1 MIDMDDPDF
10 DMFSPAPAA
19 PVCDGGPEDPF
30 WQTDSGALLRAEWEV
45 AAPVLPQQKSEQ
57 DAVEAERLND
67 LRATQAEQGVKAAHQ
82 AELAQRD
89 LAERVALE
97 IAEADA
103 ARAAR
108 EETFAAVERQDN
120 DYHAIEIRL
129 RFEIDGASLDGQA
142 LEEDHDPELWEL
154 DENEVI
160 NSRLIGEITTTAA
173 SALALWTAHYNSLGL
188 TRADRVNAFRPEEH
202 GDGFTGP
209 KFLMVHQAADADLG
223 PETLGSFAPVNISL
237 AAPHGAILTLT
248 AEALPTNATMLYEA
262 MRRSAPGVGQ
272 WGGDAT
278 PDAYPPNDESRG
290 EWLARVCTPRVRL
303 ARQIERWVASGRQ
316 PNVYRAY
323 GDFTE
328 RDTGNRPTD
337 WLVKGVLAR
346 RVITLLAGDSTA
358 GKTSLV
364 HEWCAALG
372 GQAVGRPRT
381 VLGQE
386 VTGRIICA
394 FITGEGDAGMDFKRS
409 TAHARAWGQSSY
421 AKRNGSAESL
431 SVILDELR
439 GMPFLDL
446 LVIDPMRAFLTGDEK
461 SSDTVNEFY
470 KPLEAFAEAMN
481 CAVLVTQHFTKSGQK
496 GRALDDMK
504 LIVRGSGTVVE
515 RPRMVIVMDKLR
527 DGTIRIA
534 PAKHNLAEEDLWVR
548 SSQWS
553 LWRRDPETHT
563 LVSLDGAAPVAT
575 DTGGNLTRVFD
586 AIAEL
591 NEIGT
596 TLRKTGEHE
605 LFEQKLPALAGLSRG
620 KIRSAVAALI
630 DDNRVDYG
638 SNGLVAIPAERRT
651 EEGG

>member
-10 DMFSPAPAA
+10 DIFSPTHAA
-19 PVCDGGPEDPF
+19 SVCDGGPDDLY
-30 WQTDSGALLRAEWEV
+30 WQTAAGVQLRNEMDAVVAEQT
-45 AAPVLPQQKSEQ
+45 QQKSER
-57 DAVEAERLND
+57 DALEAERLNAW
-67 LRATQAEQGVKAAHQ
+67 RATQAELAAKAAEE
-82 AELAQRD
+82 AEIAKRE
-89 LAERVALE
+89 LAERVALA

-103 ARAAR
+103 AREKR
-108 EETFAAVERQDN
+108 DLELAAVRRQDA
-120 DYHAIEIRL
+120 DYHG
-129 RFEIDGASLDGQA
+129 FEICLYFKIEGPSLDGQA
-142 LEEDHDPELWEL
+142 LEEDNDPERWEL
-154 DENEVI
+154 DEDAVI
-160 NSRLIGEITTTAA
+160 NSRMIGEVTTAA
-173 SALALWTAHYNSLGL
+173 TTAFAHWTTHLHSLGL
-188 TRADRVNAFRPEEH
+188 TRADRVNVFQPDEPC
-202 GDGFTGP
+202 DDFTGP
-209 KFLMVHQAADADLG
+209 SFLLIHQAADADLC
-223 PETLGSFAPVNISL
+223 PETLGNFAPVKISL
-237 AAPHGAILTLT
+237 ALPHGAILTLI
-248 AEALPTNATMLYEA
+248 AVARPTNPTKLYEA
-262 MRRSAPGVGQ
+262 VHLVSPEVGQ
-272 WGGDAT
+272 WGGEAT
-278 PDAYPPNDESRG
+278 PDGFPLPDESRN

-328 RDTGNRPTD
+328 RDTGNRSTD

-346 RVITLLAGDSTA
+346 GVITLLAGDSTA

-386 VTGRIICA
+386 VTGRIVCV

-409 TAHARAWGQSSY
+409 TAHARAWGPATY
-421 AKRNGSAESL
+421 AKFNGTAHPLAEL
-431 SVILDELR
+431 LLALR
-439 GMPFLDL
+439 GMPNIDL
-446 LVIDPMRAFLTGDEK
+446 LVVDPMRAFLTGDEK

-470 KPLEAFAEAMN
+470 KPLEAFAEALN
-481 CAVLVTQHFTKSGQK
+481 CAVVVTQHFTKSGQK

-534 PAKHNLAEEDLWVR
+534 PAKHNLAEEELWVR

-563 LVSLDGAAPVAT
+563 LVPLNDAAAVST
-575 DTGGNLTRVFD
+575 DTGGNLTRVLD
-586 AIAEL
+586 AIAAL

-638 SNGLVAIPAERRT
+638 PSGLVAIPAERRT

>member
-10 DMFSPAPAA
+10 DIFSPTHAA
-19 PVCDGGPEDPF
+19 SVCDGGPDDPY
-30 WQTDSGALLRAEWEV
+30 WQTTAGVRVRDEMDAVVAEQ
-45 AAPVLPQQKSEQ
+45 ARQKIEQ
-57 DAVEAERLND
+57 DTLEAERLNAW
-67 LRATQAEQGVKAAHQ
+67 RAAQAEQAAI
-82 AELAQRD
+82 AKRELV
-89 LAERVALE
+89 ERVALE

-103 ARAAR
+103 ARSDWEAALDV
-108 EETFAAVERQDN
+108 EVAALERQDN
-120 DYHAIEIRL
+120 DYHAVEIRIH
-129 RFEIDGASLDGQA
+129 FGIEGASLDGQA
-142 LEEDHDPELWEL
+142 LEEWDEPELWVL
-154 DENEVI
+154 DEDGVI
-160 NSRLIGEITTTAA
+160 NARLIEEITTAA
-173 SALALWTAHYNSLGL
+173 TSEIAPWAAHLHSLGL
-188 TRADRVNAFRPEEH
+188 SRVDRVNAFRPDEH
-202 GDGFTGP
+202 CDDFAAP
-209 KFLMVHQAADADLG
+209 KFLLVHQAADVDLA
-223 PETLGSFAPVNISL
+223 PEALATFAPAKVSL
-237 AAPHGAILTLT
+237 AVPQGAILTLT
-248 AEALPTNATMLYEA
+248 AEAQPTNATKLYEA
-262 MRRSAPGVGQ
+262 MRLGSPDVGQ
-272 WGGDAT
+272 WGGEAT
-278 PDAYPPNDESRG
+278 PDGFPLPDEGRN

-328 RDTGNRPTD
+328 RDTGNRSTD

-346 RVITLLAGDSTA
+346 GIITLLAGDSTA

-386 VTGRIICA
+386 VTGRIVCA

-409 TAHARAWGQSSY
+409 TAHARAWGPATY
-421 AKRNGSAESL
+421 AKFNGTALPLAEL
-431 SVILDELR
+431 LLALR
-439 GMPFLDL
+439 GMPHIDL

-481 CAVLVTQHFTKSGQK
+481 CAVVVTQHFTKSGQK

-534 PAKHNLAEEDLWVR
+534 PAKHNLAEEELWVR

-563 LVSLDGAAPVAT
+563 LVPLNDAATVST

-630 DDNRVDYG
+630 DDDRVNYG
-638 SNGLVAIPAERRT
+638 PSGLVAIPAERRIG
-651 EEGG
+651 EGG